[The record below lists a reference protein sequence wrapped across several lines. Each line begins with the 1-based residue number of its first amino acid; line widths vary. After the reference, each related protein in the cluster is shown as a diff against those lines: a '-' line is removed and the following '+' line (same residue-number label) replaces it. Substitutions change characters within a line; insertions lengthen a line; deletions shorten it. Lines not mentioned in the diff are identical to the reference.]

1 MTKKYILILSTLLL
15 SCTYV
20 QAQGVNFV
28 EGSLQSVLKQA
39 KKENKQVFIDCYTS
53 WCVPCANMA
62 RNIFPQKV
70 CGDYFNQHFICTKFD
85 MEKGEGLKLQNT
97 FKCIVY
103 PTFLILN
110 ADGKEITRLTGA
122 SLTGEAFVEKVK
134 EALDPTNSSDSLK
147 AKYEANKCMQTGL
160 PYAKVMYDKGYNIAE
175 ILEDIYLHSQ
185 EYDRYNSE
193 FLIYYLSAT
202 DFRTP
207 MFDRLLLDKHM
218 WNSRL
223 GCETVDKMIFDT
235 YRKTM
240 YLVAA
245 GRPHQLTVDDVR
257 KAAMITSM
265 LALHEHGSERYL
277 PMVALYVISK
287 DWDRFIDTY
296 IRRIFPMAEDSYKG
310 ILLGFLTQ
318 YYPQFSPI
326 QKGVIDKA
334 LRRIAQNR
342 DYDKR
347 TTEAFITNLHK

>member
-1 MTKKYILILSTLLL
+1 MTDNRPDHCPKSCPCPILLDI
-15 SCTYV
+15 
-20 QAQGVNFV
+20 A
-28 EGSLQSVLKQA
+28 
-39 KKENKQVFIDCYTS
+39 TS
-53 WCVPCANMA
+53 IAHQEDALAC
-62 RNIFPQKV
+62 
-70 CGDYFNQHFICTKFD
+70 
-85 MEKGEGLKLQNT
+85 
-97 FKCIVY
+97 
-103 PTFLILN
+103 ILN
-110 ADGKEITRLTGA
+110 AECAKINKT
-122 SLTGEAFVEKVK
+122 V
-134 EALDPTNSSDSLK
+134 DS
-147 AKYEANKCMQTGL
+147 
-160 PYAKVMYDKGYNIAE
+160 YDNYE
-175 ILEDIYLHSQ
+175 ILENDYGISLRALVAFANKTYHANDSITPLIKAINVLLFKLEGQIIMRHP
-185 EYDRYNSE
+185 E
-193 FLIYYLSAT
+193 FDMA
-202 DFRTP
+202 
-207 MFDRLLLDKHM
+207 DRLLLDKPM

-265 LALHEHGSERYL
+265 LALHEHSSERYL

>member
-1 MTKKYILILSTLLL
+1 MKKIILILLAALFCQQYTH
-15 SCTYV
+15 
-20 QAQGVNFV
+20 AQGVEFV
-28 EGSLQSVLKQA
+28 EAPLKTILSQA
-39 KKENKQVFIDCYTS
+39 KKQKKLVFVDCYTS
-53 WCVPCANMA
+53 WCGPCASMA

-70 CGDYFNQHFICTKFD
+70 CGDYFNATFVSTKFD
-85 MEKGEGLKLQNT
+85 MEKGEGATLQKT
-97 FKCIVY
+97 WKCIAY
-103 PTFLILN
+103 PTFIILN

-122 SLTGEAFVEKVK
+122 SPTAEAFVEKVK
-134 EALDPTNSSDSLK
+134 NALDPSKSSDSLK
-147 AKYEANKCMQTGL
+147 LQYEQNKCMQTGL
-160 PYAKVMYDKGYNIAE
+160 PYARAMYEKGYNIAE

-185 EYDRYNSE
+185 EYDRYNTE
-193 FLIYYLSAT
+193 FLMYYLNST
-202 DFRTP
+202 DFRSP
-207 MFDRLLLDKHM
+207 MFDRLLLDKPM

-265 LALHEHGSERYL
+265 LALHEHSSERYL

-334 LRRIAQNR
+334 LKRIAQNK

-347 TTEAFITNLHK
+347 TTEALITNLHK